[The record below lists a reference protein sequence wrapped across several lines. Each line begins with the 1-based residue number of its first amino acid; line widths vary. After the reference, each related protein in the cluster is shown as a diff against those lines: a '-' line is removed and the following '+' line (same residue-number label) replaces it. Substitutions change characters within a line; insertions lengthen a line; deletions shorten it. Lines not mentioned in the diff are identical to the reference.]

1 MGSSRG
7 SKRLKYLKNLG
18 TKSLYFFY
26 ILWYNINNK
35 RKGKG
40 RAMVKGN
47 VTNQEYIRRTIV
59 RETEKAYLVEQEVN
73 NRRDGWHMNFRWVAK
88 KCCKDRENDTV
99 LVPEW
104 LVSNGVW

>member
-1 MGSSRG
+1 MGYNKVTVKESDFREI
-7 SKRLKYLKNLG
+7 KR
-18 TKSLYFFY
+18 
-26 ILWYNINNK
+26 
-35 RKGKG
+35 RKKMG
-40 RAMVKGN
+40 
-47 VTNQEYIRRTIV
+47 TNQEYIRRRIV

-88 KCCKDRENDTV
+88 KCCKSRENDTV